1 MVCEHTYY
9 GAEQLVCPSGGVH
22 YYYNYRYNNYYM
34 ECCNVGMWNFWVACM
49 WLAGIFCVMSLIGA
63 ICRAQRRNRMMAQA
77 QQPAQTHYVATGH
90 NSDSSGK
97 KKNHYPQ
104 QYDAQQIAAQQQ

>member
-1 MVCEHTYY
+1 MGIIIKKNMVCEHTYY

-49 WLAGIFCVMSLIGA
+49 WLAGIFCVLSLIGA
-63 ICRAQRRNRMMAQA
+63 VCKAQRRNRMMAQA
-77 QQPAQTHYVATGH
+77 QQPAQTHYVALDITVIQAERKRTITH
-90 NSDSSGK
+90 NK
-97 KKNHYPQ
+97 
-104 QYDAQQIAAQQQ
+104 